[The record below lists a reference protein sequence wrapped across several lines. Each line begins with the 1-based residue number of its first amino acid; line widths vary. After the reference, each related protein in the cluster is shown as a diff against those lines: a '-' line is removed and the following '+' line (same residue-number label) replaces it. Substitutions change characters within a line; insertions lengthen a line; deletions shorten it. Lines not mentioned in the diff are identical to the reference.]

1 MPFLPNLSGSN
12 IQDTFQRILHTDGA
26 KIYDGT
32 GSVLLSS
39 SELISLQALNSA
51 SVSSAEW
58 QYIAEINQNLGTTNN
73 VQFAN
78 ITASGNISASG
89 IVTGLT
95 GSFQHLITSAETIEF
110 QDPVTHNIIGK
121 LKFDQTSGLVI
132 KDGNDNTKNL
142 LTAKI
147 EASELI
153 VSKSSLA
160 SDFFL
165 IKSGSFQAFKANVQG
180 VMVFGN
186 FNYTP
191 TAVTGGVYYN
201 ANDDDFYFGKS

>member
-51 SVSSAEW
+51 SVSSTEW

-153 VSKSSLA
+153 VSKSSQA